1 MDIWEHIS
9 GLYGIPGSYYWHSR
23 QTCDLCL
30 LPEGYSIPFKHL
42 GREHVPVDGMWA
54 LKGFFLSHTNSW
66 RCFFNFEDAQKASLR
81 PCFEPC
87 LRPDQTWETT
97 RFREVERQGLTQ
109 ESCMGSSAE
118 KERDSQDSF
127 PGSVQLRLGRHVSLC
142 WWESQ
147 AGNQSPELCKML
159 WSCEWRGVPLL
170 SGTFLFAVVRPYL
183 NHKHFWVDGL
193 RVHQSAHLT

>member
-109 ESCMGSSAE
+109 ESCHGLFCRKGAGQSGL
-118 KERDSQDSF
+118 F
-127 PGSVQLRLGRHVSLC
+127 PRQC
-142 WWESQ
+142 AAQ
-147 AGNQSPELCKML
+147 ARKAY
-159 WSCEWRGVPLL
+159 VPLL
-170 SGTFLFAVVRPYL
+170 MREPSRQPKPRAVQDALELWVEGCALAVWYFSVCSGKTLP
-183 NHKHFWVDGL
+183 
-193 RVHQSAHLT
+193 